1 MDVLGLK
8 REEDS
13 GKSAV
18 ALDHVMQLLFDI
30 RKKAKEN
37 KDFATS
43 DQIRDQLLKSG
54 IQVKDGKDGST
65 WSL

>member
-1 MDVLGLK
+1 VDVLGLK